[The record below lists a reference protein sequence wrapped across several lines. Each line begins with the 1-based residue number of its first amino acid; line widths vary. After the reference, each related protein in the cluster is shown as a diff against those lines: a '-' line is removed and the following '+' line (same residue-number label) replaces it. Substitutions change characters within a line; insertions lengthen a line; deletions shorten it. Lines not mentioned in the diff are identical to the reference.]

1 MCTFIGVEC
10 LAVNA
15 LIELYGEDIR
25 RISFKELADFGLMVV
40 EQYKKESGQAA
51 VLIFDPDDIQ
61 GLVFNYS
68 EYFDIEQEGDM
79 KYLCLRDGC
88 DILEIKKQFR
98 WTLSYSMIKA
108 LNQVSVMTAMH
119 H

>member
-1 MCTFIGVEC
+1 MCKFIGVEC

-15 LIELYGEDIR
+15 LIELYGTDIR

-40 EQYKKESGQAA
+40 EQYKIESGQAA
-51 VLIFDPDDIQ
+51 VLIFDPEDIQ
-61 GLVFNYS
+61 GLVINYA
-68 EYFDIEQEGDM
+68 EFFDIEQEGDT
-79 KYLCLRDGC
+79 KYLCLKDNC

-108 LNQVSVMTAMH
+108 LSQVSVMTAIH